1 MKMLQVGLKK
11 VPGHRRL
18 VLGLIALGLAIW
30 MMVLSPIDA
39 VAQPAPDQPKGATS
53 SDLSDIPNLEQMDY
67 DKFEKYVGDVPGD
80 RKPLFNPDNGKAQTI
95 EDKDPRSEKVI
106 TPADLQDQTD
116 LGSKRQK

>member
-1 MKMLQVGLKK
+1 MKRLQIGLRKLTLGI
-11 VPGHRRL
+11 VTLGL
-18 VLGLIALGLAIW
+18 VLL
-30 MMVLSPIDA
+30 MVVLSPIDA
-39 VAQPAPDQPKGATS
+39 AAQPASNQPKGTTA

-116 LGSKRQK
+116 IGSKRQK